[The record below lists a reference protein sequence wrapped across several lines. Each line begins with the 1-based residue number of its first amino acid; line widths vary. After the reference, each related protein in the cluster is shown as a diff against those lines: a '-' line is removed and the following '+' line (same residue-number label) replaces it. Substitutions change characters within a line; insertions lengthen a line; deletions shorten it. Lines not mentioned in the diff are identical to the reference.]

1 MSMVHNKKQST
12 GFALLMSLIVVS
24 VVVSIGLAVLDLTLK
39 QLRLSTNSKDSETA
53 FHAANAAMECARYW
67 RNTSSSTFSAGDN
80 LPIVGCFGIE
90 IGSVTADSVG
100 VNRFGQARKYSF
112 TNNGVEGITW
122 GKEKIQRCSQIDI
135 LVLNS
140 VVGATTTVE
149 RMSDVIPGYPKSEK
163 ECEPDGRCTVI
174 AARGYSRACNQVALP
189 GTVQR
194 EVLLEL

>member
-1 MSMVHNKKQST
+1 MVHNKKQST

-67 RNTSSSTFSAGDN
+67 RNTSSSTFSVGGD
-80 LPIVGCFGIE
+80 LLRVECFGIE
-90 IGSVTADSVG
+90 IGLVTANLVR
-100 VNRFGQARKYSF
+100 VNSFGQAHKYSF
-112 TNNGVEGITW
+112 MTGSVEGITW
-122 GKEKIQRCSQIDI
+122 GRGSTQRCSQIDI

-140 VVGATTTVE
+140 DIDGTTTVE
-149 RMSDVIPGYPKSEK
+149 GMSGYIPGYPEPEK